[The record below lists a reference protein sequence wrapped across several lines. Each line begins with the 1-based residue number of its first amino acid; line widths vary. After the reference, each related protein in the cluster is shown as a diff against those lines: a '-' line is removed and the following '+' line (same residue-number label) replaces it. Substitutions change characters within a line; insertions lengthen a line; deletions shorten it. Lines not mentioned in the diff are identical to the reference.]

1 MCALLPFSLSERP
14 RSMARGQEIIHAA
27 RLHRESI
34 ASVGSMLARQITPHP
49 AIERSLSA
57 DSKTHQKDHQQR
69 EADQQANHPARA
81 RSSPKVERPAHPRDR
96 LRNPYSAVSF
106 AEVQPNGPVVGVSP
120 LSVVEFSLIHFARP
134 SSNVG
139 DQQLAIK
146 VLSTPPDFIASLLQ
160 RLVLP
165 AWFPFLGLPRE
176 RAFESWR

>member
-1 MCALLPFSLSERP
+1 
-14 RSMARGQEIIHAA
+14 MARGHRSIHTAG
-27 RLHRESI
+27 LHRESI

-69 EADQQANHPARA
+69 KADQQANHPARA

-106 AEVQPNGPVVGVSP
+106 AEVQPNGPVAGVSP

-134 SSNVG
+134 SSNGG
-139 DQQLAIK
+139 DQWLAQGPA
-146 VLSTPPDFIASLLQ
+146 TPQDDAESIASRGSGPSRGLATAPPPHD
-160 RLVLP
+160 RMMLP
-165 AWFPFLGLPRE
+165 ALRACGPFEIAR
-176 RAFESWR
+176 